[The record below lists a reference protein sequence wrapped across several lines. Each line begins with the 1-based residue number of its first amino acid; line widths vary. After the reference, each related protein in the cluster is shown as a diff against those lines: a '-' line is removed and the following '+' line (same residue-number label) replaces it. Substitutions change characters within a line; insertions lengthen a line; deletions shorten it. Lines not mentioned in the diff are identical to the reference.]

1 MKNFLSFYSFRR
13 AQKLYVLQVPRFF
26 VALQQP
32 TQMQRGQELDAFV
45 LCILDV
51 RLWKIC
57 LSVIQ
62 MVTSFSAGSC
72 IPIVY
77 SVFLILTFVTCLIS
91 WGSGQYHLEMLKFF
105 FFSWKLDFVSQIS
118 FLSHRQCSCWWDLGK
133 RAGPGLDFSSSLTCI
148 DASHWCS

>member
-1 MKNFLSFYSFRR
+1 MEEIPFWDWFSKGRLDSVENTEHNGAVCEFPSAAGHDMPKKKRKKKENTFNHFESFSSFTR
-13 AQKLYVLQVPRFF
+13 AQKLRVLQVPRFF

-32 TQMQRGQELDAFV
+32 TQMKQGQELDAYA
-45 LCILDV
+45 LCILDL

-77 SVFLILTFVTCLIS
+77 SVFLILAFVTCLIS
-91 WGSGQYHLEMLKFF
+91 QGSG
-105 FFSWKLDFVSQIS
+105 
-118 FLSHRQCSCWWDLGK
+118 
-133 RAGPGLDFSSSLTCI
+133 
-148 DASHWCS
+148 